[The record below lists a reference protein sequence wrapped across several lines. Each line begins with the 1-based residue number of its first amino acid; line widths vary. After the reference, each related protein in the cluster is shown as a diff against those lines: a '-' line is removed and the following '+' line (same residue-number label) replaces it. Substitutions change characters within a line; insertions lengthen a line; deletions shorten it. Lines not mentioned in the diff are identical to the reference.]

1 MFLTNET
8 LQAICRTF
16 LHSIWQGMIAAALAG
31 IILWGT
37 RHSSARTRYNLL
49 GLVLLLS
56 LLTSGITFYTELGD
70 SAAAIANIPGTDID
84 VATTAVLPQHPGQ
97 LIIQYMNQH
106 APWFMMAWA
115 FIFLI
120 KCIRLLSGFYYIHQI
135 RRISIQS
142 VPAHWEETLVRL
154 SHSLGVQKVVRL
166 LESGIVKTPVTIGFF
181 KPVIF
186 LPLGLLTQLPAD
198 QVETILLHELAH
210 IRRKDYLV
218 NILHSFTETIFF
230 FNPAFLWISARLREE
245 REACCDD
252 IVVAHTPHKATYL
265 HALVAFE
272 EQAVSGTSLQLRL
285 GSRQEHLLQRVKRM
299 LTRENKK
306 LTIMERISLIF
317 GLIAITA
324 FSFMPEKESA
334 RPAPA
339 SPHSIESLVLNA
351 PMQVVDT
358 FKQDKWGTLAP
369 PSKDKWGSGPTPS
382 EDKSAPLT
390 APSEDK
396 WTSLP
401 TASKRQAAP
410 KKKATT
416 TDTVQF
422 PKPVVK
428 KNTDTVRFA
437 KVKVK
442 RFASTDTVRFVQPK
456 VKRIASTDA
465 VRFTAPK
472 VKRIVLADTVRF
484 TKPIPKKQKAIDT
497 VRFQKP
503 AVKKIAGPATE
514 ASSFPAKKKWIETSP
529 EREVV
534 KKRLSQNFETK
545 LSARGNQTFINKKT
559 PPALKPADKNIK
571 KKEEKQL
578 RSKFFGDYLPEGIR
592 EKVNPKEPTC

>member
-49 GLVLLLS
+49 GFLLLLS

-70 SAAAIANIPGTDID
+70 TAAAIANIPGNDID
-84 VATTAVLPQHPGQ
+84 AATAVLPQHPGQ

-106 APWFMMAWA
+106 APWFMMVWA
-115 FIFLI
+115 LIFLV
-120 KCIRLLSGFYYIHQI
+120 KCIRLLSGFYYIHRI
-135 RRISIQS
+135 RRINIQPA
-142 VPAHWEETLVRL
+142 PAHWEETLIRL
-154 SHSLGVQKVVRL
+154 SHSLGIQKAIRL

-285 GSRQEHLLQRVKRM
+285 GSTQEHLLQRVKRM

-324 FSFMPEKESA
+324 FSFMPEKETEK
-334 RPAPA
+334 PAPV
-339 SPHSIESLVLNA
+339 SPHSAGSPVVYYA
-351 PMQVVDT
+351 PAQVADT
-358 FKQDKWGTLAP
+358 YRIK
-369 PSKDKWGSGPTPS
+369 KDKWVSKPAPRKKLTSTDTVRFSKPVLK
-382 EDKSAPLT
+382 DKYVTT
-390 APSEDK
+390 ADTVRFSKLKSRDK
-396 WTSLP
+396 Y
-401 TASKRQAAP
+401 R
-410 KKKATT
+410 TT

-422 PKPVVK
+422 TKPKFK
-428 KNTDTVRFA
+428 DKYATDTVRFA
-437 KVKVK
+437 KPKSRDKYLKDTVQFSKPILK
-442 RFASTDTVRFVQPK
+442 KKKFTTTDTVLFK
-456 VKRIASTDA
+456 
-465 VRFTAPK
+465 
-472 VKRIVLADTVRF
+472 
-484 TKPIPKKQKAIDT
+484 KPVIKKSE
-497 VRFQKP
+497 KP
-503 AVKKIAGPATE
+503 AQSSLYLKEKWTE
-514 ASSFPAKKKWIETSP
+514 LPQEKMTGKKKVFALVET
-529 EREVV
+529 
-534 KKRLSQNFETK
+534 RLSTHTDRPRTK
-545 LSARGNQTFINKKT
+545 KA

-571 KKEEKQL
+571 KKKEGTEQL

>member
-84 VATTAVLPQHPGQ
+84 AATTAVLPQHPGQ
-97 LIIQYMNQH
+97 LIIQYMDQH
-106 APWFMMAWA
+106 ASWFMMAWA
-115 FIFLI
+115 FIFLV
-120 KCIRLLSGFYYIHQI
+120 KCIRLLNGFYYIHRI
-135 RRISIQS
+135 RRVSIQS

-154 SHSLGVQKVVRL
+154 SHSLGIQKAIRL

-324 FSFMPEKESA
+324 FSFMPEKESEKA
-334 RPAPA
+334 VPV
-339 SPHSIESLVLNA
+339 SPHSDESLAVYYA
-351 PMQVVDT
+351 PIQVADT
-358 FKQDKWGTLAP
+358 PRVKKDKWVSKPAPKKRLTSTDTVLFAKPVLRDKYVTDTVQFVTLKSEDKYVTDTVRFATLKYKDKYATDTVRLVKFK
-369 PSKDKWGSGPTPS
+369 SKDKYVTDTVKFTKPI
-382 EDKSAPLT
+382 L
-390 APSEDK
+390 
-396 WTSLP
+396 
-401 TASKRQAAP
+401 
-410 KKKATT
+410 KKKKFTT

-422 PKPVVK
+422 KKPALKKSPKPAESSLKWKELPPEETTK
-428 KNTDTVRFA
+428 KE
-437 KVKVK
+437 KL
-442 RFASTDTVRFVQPK
+442 
-456 VKRIASTDA
+456 IA
-465 VRFTAPK
+465 
-472 VKRIVLADTVRF
+472 LM
-484 TKPIPKKQKAIDT
+484 
-497 VRFQKP
+497 
-503 AVKKIAGPATE
+503 
-514 ASSFPAKKKWIETSP
+514 
-529 EREVV
+529 
-534 KKRLSQNFETK
+534 ETK
-545 LSARGNQTFINKKT
+545 LADQTHIKKTLPALKLADKPKRTAKTFALVETKFSARADQTHIKKT

>member
-49 GLVLLLS
+49 GFLLLLS

-70 SAAAIANIPGTDID
+70 TAAAIANAPGPDID
-84 VATTAVLPQHPGQ
+84 AATAVLPQHPGQ
-97 LIIQYMNQH
+97 LIIQYMDQH
-106 APWFMMAWA
+106 AYWFMMLWA
-115 FIFLI
+115 LIFLV
-120 KCIRLLSGFYYIHQI
+120 KCIRLLSGFYYIH
-135 RRISIQS
+135 RIKRINIQP
-142 VPAHWEETLVRL
+142 VPAQWEETLIRL
-154 SHSLGVQKVVRL
+154 SHSLGIQKAIRL

-186 LPLGLLTQLPAD
+186 LPLGLLAQLPAD

-272 EQAVSGTSLQLRL
+272 EQAISGTSLQLRL
-285 GSRQEHLLQRVKRM
+285 GSTQEHLLQRVKRM

-324 FSFMPEKESA
+324 FSFMPDKEPEK
-334 RPAPA
+334 PAPV
-339 SPHSIESLVLNA
+339 SPHSAESLVYYA
-351 PMQVVDT
+351 PVQVSDT
-358 FKQDKWGTLAP
+358 PKPK
-369 PSKDKWGSGPTPS
+369 KDKWVSKP
-382 EDKSAPLT
+382 APRKRLT
-390 APSEDK
+390 S
-396 WTSLP
+396 
-401 TASKRQAAP
+401 
-410 KKKATT
+410 
-416 TDTVQF
+416 
-422 PKPVVK
+422 
-428 KNTDTVRFA
+428 TDTVRFKKPVLKDKYVSDTIRFTKPKLRDKYVTDTTIRFA
-437 KVKVK
+437 KPALKK
-442 RFASTDTVRFVQPK
+442 QFASTDTVRFIKPVLK
-456 VKRIASTDA
+456 KK
-465 VRFTAPK
+465 RFTTT
-472 VKRIVLADTVRF
+472 DTVPF
-484 TKPIPKKQKAIDT
+484 KKPVIKKSAKPAAGESSLLLKQKRLEALPE
-497 VRFQKP
+497 RL
-503 AVKKIAGPATE
+503 TE
-514 ASSFPAKKKWIETSP
+514 KKKLFALKET
-529 EREVV
+529 
-534 KKRLSQNFETK
+534 RLSAIGDQP
-545 LSARGNQTFINKKT
+545 RIRKT
-559 PPALKPADKNIK
+559 QPALKPADKDIKK
-571 KKEEKQL
+571 KKEEPEL

-592 EKVNPKEPTC
+592 EKVNPKLPNC

>member
-49 GLVLLLS
+49 GLLLLLS
-56 LLTSGITFYTELGD
+56 LLTSGITFYAELGD
-70 SAAAIANIPGTDID
+70 TAAAIANAPGTDID
-84 VATTAVLPQHPGQ
+84 AATAVLPQHPGQ
-97 LIIQYMNQH
+97 LIIQYLNQH
-106 APWFMMAWA
+106 ASWFMIAWA
-115 FIFLI
+115 LIFLV
-120 KCIRLLSGFYYIHQI
+120 KCTRLLSGFYYIHRI
-135 RRISIQS
+135 RRINTKA
-142 VPAHWEETLVRL
+142 VPAHWEETLTRL
-154 SHSLGVQKVVRL
+154 SNALGIPKAVRL
-166 LESGIVKTPVTIGFF
+166 LESGIVKTPVTIGYF

-272 EQAVSGTSLQLRL
+272 EQAVAGTSLQLRL
-285 GSRQEHLLQRVKRM
+285 GSTQTHLLQRVKRM

-324 FSFMPEKESA
+324 FSFMPEKEA
-334 RPAPA
+334 EKPVPV
-339 SPHSIESLVLNA
+339 SPHSAESLMYYA
-351 PMQVVDT
+351 PVQIADT
-358 FKQDKWGTLAP
+358 LKPQKDEWVTQEV
-369 PSKDKWGSGPTPS
+369 PSKKKT
-382 EDKSAPLT
+382 
-390 APSEDK
+390 
-396 WTSLP
+396 
-401 TASKRQAAP
+401 AP
-410 KKKATT
+410 KKKLT
-416 TDTVQF
+416 
-422 PKPVVK
+422 
-428 KNTDTVRFA
+428 
-437 KVKVK
+437 
-442 RFASTDTVRFVQPK
+442 STDTVRFKP
-456 VKRIASTDA
+456 
-465 VRFTAPK
+465 P
-472 VKRIVLADTVRF
+472 VLKDKFQADTVQFTKPVFKKKYRTSIDTVQFTPPKLKKQFAATATVQFTKPVLKKHFTAKTDTILFTKPKLIKSSANVEF
-484 TKPIPKKQKAIDT
+484 TKPIPQKKRFTTTDT
-497 VRFQKP
+497 VLFKKP
-503 AVKKIAGPATE
+503 VLKKE
-514 ASSFPAKKKWIETSP
+514 APSAKESSLFLKKNTPEKETLKKKLFAGIATKNLTS
-529 EREVV
+529 
-534 KKRLSQNFETK
+534 
-545 LSARGNQTFINKKT
+545 GDQTFIKKT

-571 KKEEKQL
+571 KKKEGSIQL
-578 RSKFFGDYLPEGIR
+578 KSKFFGDYLPEGLR

>member
-49 GLVLLLS
+49 GFLLLLS

-70 SAAAIANIPGTDID
+70 TAAAIANIPGNDID
-84 VATTAVLPQHPGQ
+84 AATVVLPQHPGQ
-97 LIIQYMNQH
+97 LIIQYMDQH
-106 APWFMMAWA
+106 APWFMMLWA
-115 FIFLI
+115 LIFLV
-120 KCIRLLSGFYYIHQI
+120 KCIRLLSGFYYIHRI
-135 RRISIQS
+135 RRINIQP
-142 VPAHWEETLVRL
+142 VPAHWEETLIKL
-154 SHSLGVQKVVRL
+154 SQSLGIQKAIRL

-285 GSRQEHLLQRVKRM
+285 GSTQEHLLQRVKRM

-324 FSFMPEKESA
+324 FSFMPETEPEKSA
-334 RPAPA
+334 PVN
-339 SPHSIESLVLNA
+339 PHSAES
-351 PMQVVDT
+351 PVVYY
-358 FKQDKWGTLAP
+358 AP
-369 PSKDKWGSGPTPS
+369 PQVADTYRIKKDKWVSKP
-382 EDKSAPLT
+382 APRKRLT
-390 APSEDK
+390 
-396 WTSLP
+396 
-401 TASKRQAAP
+401 SKDTVRLST
-410 KKKATT
+410 KDEYVTT
-416 TDTVQF
+416 TDTVRLK
-422 PKPVVK
+422 PKLKEKYLKAV
-428 KNTDTVRFA
+428 DTVLLKKLKSKDKYLA
-437 KVKVK
+437 
-442 RFASTDTVRFVQPK
+442 T
-456 VKRIASTDA
+456 
-465 VRFTAPK
+465 
-472 VKRIVLADTVRF
+472 ADTVRF
-484 TKPIPKKQKAIDT
+484 TKPKLKDKKDKYTTDT
-497 VRFQKP
+497 VRFTKPKLKSRDKYVTDTVRRKPVIKKKKFTTTDTVLFKKPVIKKSEKP
-503 AVKKIAGPATE
+503 AQSSLYLKEKWTE
-514 ASSFPAKKKWIETSP
+514 LPPERQTEKKKLLTL
-529 EREVV
+529 V
-534 KKRLSQNFETK
+534 ETK
-545 LSARGNQTFINKKT
+545 LYAPGDQTHIKKA
-559 PPALKPADKNIK
+559 PPALKPADKDIK
-571 KKEEKQL
+571 KKKVGTEQLL